1 MKKLALLFAGISL
14 LAMSGCK
21 DDDNTEQVFPLVGK
35 WQPIKEVRTVVETGE
50 DPYSD
55 TIDYTDCQKSS
66 RWDFFEAGNGKR
78 TDREEVGSLGTC
90 TAVADYNFTYIYDR
104 DTKAIQIKYQGVV
117 EPDKGKIT
125 RLDAT
130 TLNLT
135 IEDTSDPTEYKSVTY
150 TFNRIPQ

>member
-1 MKKLALLFAGISL
+1 MKKLALLFAGVSL

-21 DDDNTEQVFPLVGK
+21 NDDNTETVFPLVGK
-35 WQPIKEVRTVVETGE
+35 WQPIKEVRTVVEIGE

-78 TDREEVGSLGTC
+78 TDREEVGTPATC
-90 TAVADYNFTYIYDR
+90 SAVADYNFSYIYDKG
-104 DTKAIQIKYQGVV
+104 TKAIQIKYQGIV
-117 EPDKGKIT
+117 EPEKGKVT
-125 RLDAT
+125 YLDAN

-135 IEDTSDPTEYKSVTY
+135 IEDTTDPTTYESKTY
-150 TFNRIPQ
+150 TFKRIPQ

>member
-1 MKKLALLFAGISL
+1 MKKLALLFAGVSL

-21 DDDNTEQVFPLVGK
+21 DDVTEQVFPLVGK

-78 TDREEVGSLGTC
+78 TDREEVGGACS
-90 TAVADYNFTYIYDR
+90 AVADYNFSYTYDKSS
-104 DTKAIQIKYQGVV
+104 TQFEIKYQGIV
-117 EPDKGKIT
+117 ESEKGKVT
-125 RLDAT
+125 RLDAN

-135 IEDTSDPTEYKSVTY
+135 FEDTSEPGVYESTTITY
-150 TFNRIPQ
+150 TRIPQ